1 MNPEVQL
8 KTNDKTGIFFIE
20 IDGKEEAMMSFFMSD
35 DNKMTID
42 HTEVNPGN
50 E

>member
-20 IDGKEEAMMSFFMSD
+20 IDGKEEAMMSFFMSLRRMKKSLHCYLI
-35 DNKMTID
+35 NAWY
-42 HTEVNPGN
+42 
-50 E
+50 

>member
-20 IDGKEEAMMSFFMSD
+20 IDGKEYFSL
-35 DNKMTID
+35 ID
-42 HTEVNPGN
+42 LDKFKNRY
-50 E
+50 